1 MKTYREQII
10 DTINELWEA
19 RIKVFGLLVSMAMSN
34 DYKELDEAFEIGEV
48 FKFHYAHF
56 EDLDDVNIQ
65 KMISLCKSMDET
77 INSLLNLNGIDKEEV
92 DIDC

>member
-48 FKFHYAHF
+48 FKFQYAHF

-77 INSLLNLNGIDKEEV
+77 INSLLNLNGIDKVEV
-92 DIDC
+92 DID